1 MWRIFDSQPVA
12 LRSIP
17 RSLPEHAAK
26 IAHTAKPAAAGDVL
40 DSGIRRFHKKY
51 FRVVDTDSA
60 QVVHDGLTG
69 DALEY
74 RTVYFENEVLD
85 TDNYQGNAVV
95 NYTDIDTP
103 FTRIIEHKWFEFGLD
118 ESGKNIPNTVISR
131 EYSQE
136 WKPGDEPY
144 YPVNDNKNL
153 ELYKKYKELAD
164 LESKVI
170 FGGRLAQYQYFDMD
184 AVVAEAIKFFVS
196 AHNMF

>member
-1 MWRIFDSQPVA
+1 MKRSSPEVIVPDLAAWCSITFDDIKSNPTYYSHHIYNIDGEEIKNLIIPSDVVSIGRYAFIGCTNLSSLTISEGVKSIEA
-12 LRSIP
+12 LAFNNCAFS
-17 RSLPEHAAK
+17 
-26 IAHTAKPAAAGDVL
+26 
-40 DSGIRRFHKKY
+40 
-51 FRVVDTDSA
+51 SA
-60 QVVHDGLTG
+60 
-69 DALEY
+69 
-74 RTVYFENEVLD
+74 
-85 TDNYQGNAVV
+85 
-95 NYTDIDTP
+95 
-103 FTRIIEHKWFEFGLD
+103 
-118 ESGKNIPNTVISR
+118 NIPNTVISR

-184 AVVAEAIKFFVS
+184 AVVSEAIKFFVS